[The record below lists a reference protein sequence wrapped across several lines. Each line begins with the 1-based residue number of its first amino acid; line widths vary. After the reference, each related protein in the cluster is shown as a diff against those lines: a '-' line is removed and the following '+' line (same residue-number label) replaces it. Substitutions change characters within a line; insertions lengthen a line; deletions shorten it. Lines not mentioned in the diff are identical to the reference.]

1 MPTETQAWVVEKES
15 GPFVLHDVT
24 LDDPLEDEVLVQLSA
39 QDLDT
44 LHQYMKTD
52 DIATTGWSAQV
63 YAIPTLRPQK
73 AYCPAAYSRKYSGMK
88 VPARYSRS
96 AQA

>member
-39 QDLDT
+39 
-44 LHQYMKTD
+44 
-52 DIATTGWSAQV
+52 
-63 YAIPTLRPQK
+63 P
-73 AYCPAAYSRKYSGMK
+73 
-88 VPARYSRS
+88 VPPYNL
-96 AQA
+96 QLQLTIMLQ